1 MTEYGFYTH
10 AYNSC
15 IHVHIITKMRTKF
28 IYMYAFVS
36 KNLINLINLKK

>member
-15 IHVHIITKMRTKF
+15 IHIITKLRTKF